1 MYPEQDAQKI
11 KMLKAAS
18 DTMHALVN
26 QTKELQ
32 KENQQLRQELEIA
45 KAASSEKVT
54 LKKVASVSE
63 EDALHFSSLLVSHSI
78 LPESELQKCAAACM
92 EDPNN
97 AIKIAI
103 HALKSSELPEET
115 GHGIKSA
122 SFRIPTKEE
131 LKSESDRLYGACFRT
146 ANY

>member
-1 MYPEQDAQKI
+1 MYPEQEAQRI

-18 DTMHALVN
+18 ETMHALVN

-32 KENQQLRQELEIA
+32 KENLQLRQELQIA
-45 KAASSEKVT
+45 KAASSDKVT
-54 LKKVASVSE
+54 LQKVASVSQ
-63 EDALHFSSLLVSHSI
+63 EDALSFSSLLVSHSI
-78 LPESELQKCAAACM
+78 LPESELEKCAAACM
-92 EDPNN
+92 QDPNN

-115 GHGIKSA
+115 GRGIKSA
-122 SFRIPTKEE
+122 SFRIPTKEQ
-131 LKSESDRLYGACFRT
+131 LKSESDRLYGECFRS

>member
-1 MYPEQDAQKI
+1 MYPEQEAQKI

-18 DTMHALVN
+18 ETMHALVN

-32 KENQQLRQELEIA
+32 KENQQLRQQLEIA
-45 KAASSEKVT
+45 KAASSDNVT
-54 LKKVASVSE
+54 LQKVANVSE
-63 EDALHFSSLLVSHSI
+63 EDALNFSSLLVSHSI

-92 EDPNN
+92 ADPNN

-115 GHGIKSA
+115 GRGIKSA
-122 SFRIPTKEE
+122 GFKIPTKEE
-131 LKSESDRLYGACFRT
+131 LKKESDRLYSSCFRT

>member
-1 MYPEQDAQKI
+1 MNPDDAQKI
-11 KMLKAAS
+11 TMLKAAS
-18 DTMHALVN
+18 ETMHALMD
-26 QTKELQ
+26 QTKQLQ
-32 KENQQLRQELEIA
+32 EENTRLLQENEVL

-54 LKKVASVSE
+54 LQKVASVSE
-63 EDALHFSSLLVSHSI
+63 EDALSFSSLLVSHGI
-78 LPESELQKCAAACM
+78 LPEPELKKCAAACV

-115 GHGIKSA
+115 GRGIKSA
-122 SFRIPTKEE
+122 SFKVPTKEE
-131 LKSESDRLYGACFRT
+131 LRMHSDRLYGEYFRS